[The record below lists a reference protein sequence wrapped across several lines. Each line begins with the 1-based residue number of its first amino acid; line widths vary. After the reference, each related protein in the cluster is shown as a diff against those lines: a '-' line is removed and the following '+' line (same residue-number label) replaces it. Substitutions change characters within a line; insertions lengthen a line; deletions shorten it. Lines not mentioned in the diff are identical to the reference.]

1 MNKYKAHPWHGID
14 PYTPKQGVFQCFV
27 EIVPSDQL
35 KYEIDKASGYL
46 RVDRPQLYSN
56 VVPVLYG
63 FIPQTLCDR
72 EVGEVCMKQTGKT
85 GIGGDQDPLD
95 VCIITGKNIM
105 HGDILVR
112 ARPLGGLLMIDRE
125 EADDKIICVMEGDE
139 LYEDVY
145 ELTDLPE
152 ALVRKIRHYFL
163 TYKDMPGTTE
173 PQVEIAQ
180 VYGREHALSV
190 IEASLNDYR
199 KRFHEG

>member
-1 MNKYKAHPWHGID
+1 MNKFKAHPWHGID
-14 PYTPKQGVFQCFV
+14 PCTPKQDVFQCFV

-56 VVPVLYG
+56 VVPALYG
-63 FIPQTLCDR
+63 FFPQTLCDR

-105 HGDILVR
+105 HGDILLR
-112 ARPLGGLLMIDRE
+112 ARPIGGLLMIDRE

-199 KRFHEG
+199 KRFHES